1 MLGKLEGKNV
11 GEIWRKDGVDGS
23 DSVSGNDDSVVSEEI
38 SIGSFIMFGSPCI
51 YECVV
56 QCGSRS
62 VGLGGLKGFSRI
74 FSDVGVEP
82 R

>member
-1 MLGKLEGKNV
+1 MFEKFKGKTV
-11 GEIWRKDGVDGS
+11 SEIWLNDGVDGS
-23 DSVSGNDDSVVSEEI
+23 DSVSGNDDSVESEDMSI
-38 SIGSFIMFGSPCI
+38 SSFTIFGSFCV

-56 QCGSRS
+56 HYGSRL

-74 FSDVGVEP
+74 CSDVGVEP